1 MNADGYAVLPLAEL
15 PAYPD
20 PCSGCDGDGVTGVRY
35 EFPTDTGPVLLCEV
49 ICPDCGGCGNG
60 DPAHIGC
67 PPDAHAYPGEF
78 PGDPG
83 DDAAY
88 RRWSEARDAEIDR
101 DNGDLDEED
110 DDAACFSCGS
120 GRGWVTVQG
129 FYGEGEDCQMV
140 LLRVPCGCSTDRL
153 EVTAEVPT

>member
-1 MNADGYAVLPLAEL
+1 MNPAGYAVLPLEEH
-15 PAYPD
+15 PPYPQ

-60 DPAHIGC
+60 DPAHIAC
-67 PPDAHAYPGEF
+67 PPGAHAYPGEF
-78 PGDPG
+78 PGDDSDAAAFEAWRAAHG
-83 DDAAY
+83 DDAVPY
-88 RRWSEARDAEIDR
+88 
-101 DNGDLDEED
+101 D
-110 DDAACFSCGS
+110 DDDGVPCFSCGS

-129 FYGEGEDCQMV
+129 FSGEGEDCQMV

-153 EVTAEVPT
+153 EVSAEAPS